1 MKSKMKRRMLAI
13 VLCMVIVLSN
23 SSFIFASSESG
34 TPAVEA
40 ASTEGTTSQTETD
53 TQVTETTPQT
63 LAVSESTPAPT
74 DEPAAPT
81 SVDATPTPTDTPEVT
96 TTPEPT
102 GTPTPEATP
111 TPTDTPETTTTPEP
125 TDTPETTTTPQPTD
139 APETTTT
146 PQPTDTPETTTTP
159 EPTDTPE
166 ATPTQG
172 PENGTSDTVQP
183 TETPTPTEAT
193 DGADQINPLPFQST
207 YGDDTIEIRVSAEA
221 GIVPE
226 GAVLSVTPIVKTEV
240 TADMTEEE
248 KAEAEA
254 INNQYDLTEKKLNE
268 DSEKNET
275 TMEGFL
281 AYDISFI
288 VNGEEV
294 EPDGDVKVVMDF
306 KKVAIPEGV
315 SEDADVTVKH
325 LKEDETAEDGI
336 VVENMVEKADVQTT
350 EKAEVEKVEFTANS
364 FSIFSLSWSNTKTL
378 NVQVVNAKGDSIGQ
392 NGSYEFKNVS
402 NSRIGVDEIAETIQ
416 EECEVNEKFNRAV
429 YVEEN
434 AEFSFNAQQVYGI
447 YYDSA
452 GFKYCQQEKYE
463 TNEGWDSI
471 GKGTIYFVFGDDPA
485 LETTPVNTVSTK
497 DTISINLFDYQVGS
511 DGNEEANWSNSV
523 GINNGHVLKFVDEK
537 GKNNQNINI
546 NQKESSGYINSG
558 MVNRVLTDGF
568 PTLQNRDGG
577 DGSSLDYLFNDEQAS
592 NVKTTYSGLDYLF
605 KLDNEG
611 YHVFNSD
618 ENYAYLPYSDGMFSS
633 DFSVVNI
640 NGQDSVGF
648 YPFSQPSYDTL
659 TNIKNSSEDAV
670 LGYTGVNHYYG
681 MTIETTFIQPKGG
694 QITTTNGN
702 TQKMIFEFS
711 GDDDVWVFIDDV
723 LVLDLGGI
731 HGKVSGTI
739 NFATGEVT
747 RTDING
753 GTASG
758 TTIRNAFSEANVDG
772 DLKEGTNTFSDYSTH
787 TIKFFYLE
795 RGNVDSNCMIKF
807 NFPTIPKDSVT
818 IAKEVTDEDGRGID
832 YADDIDFKFN
842 IKVGNEN
849 YKNQQYALWENGKQV
864 LDEQG
869 NPVTGNTDDEG
880 NFTLK
885 HSQMAVFSELDAT
898 TQYNV
903 TELGA
908 YLNGYS
914 VTVDDTKCTINQDTS
929 GEETIYSATTGDR
942 SVGNDASVVFK
953 NAISSRTTLN
963 IKKELAVGEQTTEDV
978 FQIQVK
984 IQGELYRGTYSIGNQ
999 SGYMAQDGIINL
1011 KVGEIASISGLP
1023 YGASFEVEEVLDGS
1037 YLPTYTIAGNGIYD
1051 EKVPTDS
1058 NDLNTVTGKI
1068 TGEGGTVTV
1077 INSKVV
1083 ISDGTTKVT
1092 VTKTWDEEEKYSD
1105 LIPDSIKVTLYE
1117 DTNHNQQYDEGE
1129 PAVIK
1134 DADGNAISAEATLS
1148 KDNWTHTWSNLPAD
1162 TDFVIT
1168 EKYPEGFEW
1177 KTTEYNNE
1185 LTNLIGLGKVPSCK
1199 NKNHNIG
1206 KNNMLL
1212 VKKTSNDGY
1221 FLWSVYDLKLSQ
1233 EEITEIAKEIMEIGL
1248 GGDGNLTTTN
1258 LEYHYGN
1265 ADDSYGIKITEN
1277 PDGWNL
1283 AFDATSVWAMFWKFQ
1298 YDRTENISLVNQ
1310 IDSDLKTEVKVNKVW
1325 KGNNQRDN
1333 VTVKLIPTVGGQ
1345 ELTAQQIGWSGE
1357 ISVKLDEN
1365 CEWKHTYRNLP
1376 YYYYDA
1382 TTETYKKI
1390 IYTVT
1395 ETGMND
1401 DYFLMKPGEVVGD
1414 YIFEV
1419 QTNGENDF
1427 TIINTRVDRWAIY
1440 KVSSTDDALPLAD
1453 AEFTL
1458 TKTGELKPQYK
1469 GESNSWGAVVWY
1481 TMSGTPVLY
1490 LDDGVYKLEETKA
1503 PSGYQKSDEIWTITI
1518 EKSTLISIT
1527 RGDGLEV
1534 EPMTS
1539 KTREAE
1545 MIIRY
1550 AFTNT
1555 PLYDLPSAG
1564 SSGIFGYTM
1573 GGTLLL
1579 MAGTLILYKMKRK
1592 EVQES

>member
-34 TPAVEA
+34 TPAVETAGTGETA
-40 ASTEGTTSQTETD
+40 AQTETD
-53 TQVTETTPQT
+53 TQVPETTTEVTTQSVAEPTPAPTEEPTVPTSEEPTATPEPTQAPTATPEVTATPEPTQT
-63 LAVSESTPAPT
+63 PAPEATTTPAPT
-74 DEPAAPT
+74 DI
-81 SVDATPTPTDTPEVT
+81 PEVT
-96 TTPEPT
+96 TTPAPT
-102 GTPTPEATP
+102 DIPEAMA
-111 TPTDTPETTTTPEP
+111 TPEP
-125 TDTPETTTTPQPTD
+125 TQVPED
-139 APETTTT
+139 
-146 PQPTDTPETTTTP
+146 
-159 EPTDTPE
+159 
-166 ATPTQG
+166 
-172 PENGTSDTVQP
+172 GTSDNAQP
-183 TETPTPTEAT
+183 TATPTPTEAP
-193 DGADQINPLPFQST
+193 DDANQIVLQPFEDT
-207 YGDDTIEIRVSAEA
+207 YEDDTIEIRVSAEA

-240 TADMTEEE
+240 TANMTEEE

-268 DSEKNET
+268 DSEKSET

-288 VNGEEV
+288 VNGEEI

-336 VVENMVEKADVQTT
+336 VVENMAEKADVQTT
-350 EKAEVEKVEFTANS
+350 EKAEVEKVEFTADS
-364 FSIFSLSWSNTKTL
+364 FSIFSLSWSGTRKL
-378 NVQVVNAKGDSIGQ
+378 EVQVVDAKGGSIG
-392 NGSYEFKNVS
+392 NNNNNEYRFNNVS
-402 NSRIGVDEIAETIQ
+402 NDRIDVTTIADKIKRECSVDAE
-416 EECEVNEKFNRAV
+416 FNRAV
-429 YVEEN
+429 YVKESE
-434 AEFSFNAQQVYGI
+434 EFSFAAQRVYGI
-447 YYDSA
+447 YWDSNA
-452 GFKYCQQEKYE
+452 EEFKYCNQSNIQ
-463 TNEGWDSI
+463 TGTGWSNI

-605 KLDNEG
+605 KLDNDG

-914 VTVDDTKCTINQDTS
+914 VTVDDTECTINQDTS

-1233 EEITEIAKEIMEIGL
+1233 EEITEIAEEIMEIGL

-1401 DYFLMKPGEVVGD
+1401 GYFLMKPGEVVGD

>member
-34 TPAVEA
+34 APAVEA
-40 ASTEGTTSQTETD
+40 PGTGETTPQTETD
-53 TQVTETTPQT
+53 TQVPETTPEAAAKT
-63 LAVSESTPAPT
+63 VSEPTPAPT
-74 DEPAAPT
+74 EEPAAPT
-81 SVDATPTPTDTPEVT
+81 PEAPTPA
-96 TTPEPT
+96 PT
-102 GTPTPEATP
+102 QAPTATPEATAAP
-111 TPTDTPETTTTPEP
+111 TPAPEGTPVPTPAETLEETTTPAPAATTETTAVPTPAETPEGTPAP
-125 TDTPETTTTPQPTD
+125 TVAAQNGASNTVPPTV
-139 APETTTT
+139 APT
-146 PQPTDTPETTTTP
+146 
-159 EPTDTPE
+159 
-166 ATPTQG
+166 
-172 PENGTSDTVQP
+172 P
-183 TETPTPTEAT
+183 TETPDDAN
-193 DGADQINPLPFQST
+193 QIVLQPFQDT
-207 YGDDTIEIRVSAEA
+207 YEDDTIEIRVSAEA

-240 TADMTEEE
+240 TANMTEEE

-268 DSEKNET
+268 DSKKSET

-288 VNGEEV
+288 VNGEEI

-336 VVENMVEKADVQTT
+336 VVENMAEKADVQTT
-350 EKAEVEKVEFTANS
+350 EKAEVEKVEFTADS
-364 FSIFSLSWSNTKTL
+364 FSIFSLSWSGTEKL
-378 NVQVVNAKGDSIGQ
+378 EVQVVDAKGGSIGDTGDYKFQ
-392 NGSYEFKNVS
+392 DVS
-402 NSRIGVDEIAETIQ
+402 NDRIDVETIANRIKN
-416 EECEVNEKFNRAV
+416 ECEVNAKFNRAV
-429 YVEEN
+429 YVKESE
-434 AEFSFNAQQVYGI
+434 EFSFAAQRVYGI
-447 YYDSA
+447 YWDSKA
-452 GFKYCQQEKYE
+452 DEFKYCNQSNIQ
-463 TNEGWDSI
+463 TGTGWSNI
-471 GKGTIYFVFGDDPA
+471 GQGKIYFIFGDDPA
-485 LETTPVNTVSTK
+485 LETTPVTTVSTK

-511 DGNEEANWSNSV
+511 DGDEEADWKNSE
-523 GINNGHVLKFVDEK
+523 GINNGHVLKFVDTK
-537 GKNNQNINI
+537 GQNNKNINI
-546 NQKESSGYINSG
+546 NQTGSSGHINSN
-558 MVNRVLTDGF
+558 MVNRVLTNGF
-568 PTLQNRDGG
+568 PTLQSWG
-577 DGSSLDYLFNDEQAS
+577 DSNESSLDYLFN
-592 NVKTTYSGLDYLF
+592 NVPGNSKSIYSDLDHLF
-605 KLDNEG
+605 KIDKDG

-618 ENYAYLPYSDGMFSS
+618 ENYAYLPYSEGSFSKN
-633 DFSVVNI
+633 FNIVNI
-640 NGQDSVGF
+640 NGQTNKGF

-670 LGYTGVNHYYG
+670 LGYTRVNHYYG

-702 TQKMIFEFS
+702 TQNMIFEFS

-747 RTDING
+747 RTDINNG
-753 GTASG
+753 PANG
-758 TTIRNAFSEANVDG
+758 TTIRDAFKAANVDG
-772 DLKEGTNTFSDYSTH
+772 DLKAGTNTFSDYSTH

-818 IAKEVTDEDGRGID
+818 IAKEVTDEDGKGID

-842 IKVGNEN
+842 IKVKNVN
-849 YKNQQYALWENGKQV
+849 YTNQQYALWENGKQV

-869 NPVTGNTDDEG
+869 KPVTGTTDDEG

-963 IKKELAVGEQTTEDV
+963 IKKELAVGEQTTKDV

-1011 KVGEIASISGLP
+1011 KVGETASISGLP

-1117 DTNHNQQYDEGE
+1117 DTNRNQQYDEGE

-1134 DADGNAISAEATLS
+1134 DADGNTISAEATLS

-1199 NKNHNIG
+1199 NKNYNIG

-1248 GGDGNLTTTN
+1248 GGDGNLTATN

-1357 ISVKLDEN
+1357 ISVKLDED

-1376 YYYYDA
+1376 YYYYNA

-1401 DYFLMKPGEVVGD
+1401 NFFPMKPGEVVGD

-1458 TKTGELKPQYK
+1458 TKTGESNPKYK
-1469 GESNSWGAVVWY
+1469 GESNTWGEVVWY
-1481 TMSGTPVLY
+1481 TMSGAPVLY